1 MENALTTSQPVGTR
15 VSLMTSNQ
23 EIIQAEVSA
32 SSSGGGQAFAM
43 ASNEVFGVDVPADT
57 PTNIDL
63 DLGSFPGVTTAPQ
76 IMLDGV
82 LRVNVPPG
90 AELQAFVVGTYE
102 LQLSIDG
109 GANYIS
115 GFGANPFSC
124 FADAGGVYN
133 ADLAL
138 PLAVALDVFSEP
150 FSGNLFARVIVT
162 VTGLTAGGACTCA
175 AYVGA
180 LVGNEAPA

>member
-1 MENALTTSQPVGTR
+1 MENALTTSQPAGTR
-15 VSLMTSNQ
+15 VQLMTSNQ
-23 EIIQAEVSA
+23 EIIQAEVTA
-32 SSSGGGQAFAM
+32 AAGGGQAIAL

-63 DLGSFPGVTTAPQ
+63 DLGSYPAVTTAPQ
-76 IMLDGV
+76 IMLNGV

-102 LQLSIDG
+102 LLLSIDG

-115 GFGANPFSC
+115 GFGATPFSC
-124 FADAGGVYN
+124 FADSGGLYN
-133 ADLAL
+133 ADAAL
-138 PLAVALDVFSEP
+138 PLAVSLDVSSEP

-162 VTGLTAGGACTCA
+162 ITALTAGGACTCA